1 MAVIAPRR
9 DGRAYAFVAVVVL
22 VIILAIAAG
31 RPALAAFAAPFVVA
45 LLLGLRVRSSLDIS
59 ATLQPSVTTCLEG
72 DEFDA
77 TLTLRCRADLHV
89 SARVVDGIGIGHA
102 AGSPVQFHLE
112 PGQRTATVRLEA
124 REWGRQSSGTIVA
137 SAWLPGGLI
146 VWEGEVGA
154 GERVRVLPAPIRL
167 RQLLDPSHARVI
179 AGVHP
184 SRAIAEGIDF
194 AEIRPY
200 APGDRLRNLNRRATA
215 RRGSPHVNRFHPER
229 SGDVVLLIDTFGD
242 SVAGRPSS
250 LNRAAIARAA
260 RASWA
265 LAQVHLAA
273 QDRVG
278 FLSYGR
284 VGSWLPPGGGD
295 RARYRLLSSLL
306 ELGGDVADGTLR
318 WGLHPERAVPTN
330 ALVVA
335 FTPLWKAHS
344 LGPLHALRRA
354 GCNVVAVV
362 IDTSDLVTTGDEHDE
377 LARRIW
383 DLQLTERRRNL
394 ANGGVPEVLWPA
406 GADVGQSIARLRHV
420 SRAVRR

>member
-1 MAVIAPRR
+1 
-9 DGRAYAFVAVVVL
+9 
-22 VIILAIAAG
+22 
-31 RPALAAFAAPFVVA
+31 
-45 LLLGLRVRSSLDIS
+45 VRTPLDIT
-59 ATLQPSVTTCLEG
+59 ATLQPGVRTCLEG
-72 DEFDA
+72 DLFDA
-77 TLTLRCRADLHV
+77 TLTVNCRPDLHV
-89 SARVVDGIGIGHA
+89 SIDIVDGVGIGRA
-102 AGSPVQFHLE
+102 PGSPSQLHLE
-112 PGQRTATVRLEA
+112 PGRHSATVQLRAL
-124 REWGRQSSGTIVA
+124 EWGLQHSGKIVA
-137 SAWLPGGLI
+137 SAWLPGGLM
-146 VWEGEVGA
+146 VWEGPVGT
-154 GERVRVLPAPIRL
+154 GERVRVLPVPIRL
-167 RQLLDPSHARVI
+167 RQLLDPSHARVS
-179 AGVHP
+179 AGMHP
-184 SRAIAEGIDF
+184 SRAIGEGIDF

-200 APGDRLRNLNRRATA
+200 APGDRLRNLNRRASA
-215 RRGSPHVNRFHPER
+215 RRGAPHVNRFHPER

-242 SVAGRPSS
+242 SVGGSPSAV
-250 LNRAAIARAA
+250 NREAVARAA
-260 RASWA
+260 RAAWA
-265 LAQVHLAA
+265 LAQLHLAA

-295 RARYRLLSSLL
+295 RARYRMLSSLL

-335 FTPLWKAHS
+335 FTPLWKTHS
-344 LGPLHALRRA
+344 IAPLHQLRRA

-362 IDTSDLVTTGDEHDE
+362 IDTSDLVATTDESDAPAM

-406 GADVGQSIARLRHV
+406 GADVGQSIVRLRHV

>member
-1 MAVIAPRR
+1 MAVISPQR
-9 DGRAYAFVAVVVL
+9 DGRAYAFVSVVV
-22 VIILAIAAG
+22 VAIVAAIATG

-45 LLLGLRVRSSLDIS
+45 LLLGLRVRDPLEIS
-59 ATLQPSVTTCLEG
+59 ATLQPSTTTCLEG
-72 DEFDA
+72 DELDA
-77 TLTLRCRADLHV
+77 VLTVRARQDLHV
-89 SARVVDGIGIGHA
+89 TVRVVPGFGIGIA
-102 AGSPVQFHLE
+102 PGSSAVCHLE
-112 PGQRTATVRLEA
+112 PGRRSAVVRLRA
-124 REWGRQSSGTIVA
+124 LEWGRQHSGQLFA
-137 SAWLPGGLI
+137 SAWLPGGLL
-146 VWEGEVGA
+146 VWEGPVGV
-154 GERVRVLPAPIRL
+154 GERVRVLPVPIRL

-184 SRAIAEGIDF
+184 SRSLGEGIDF

-200 APGDRLRNLNRRATA
+200 APGDRMRNLNRRASG
-215 RRGSPHVNRFHPER
+215 RRGAPHVNRYHPER
-229 SGDVVLLIDTFGD
+229 AGDVVLLIDTFGD
-242 SVAGRPSS
+242 AAAGSTS
-250 LNRAAIARAA
+250 AVDRAAIARAA

-284 VGSWLPPGGGD
+284 IGSWLPPGGGD

-318 WGLHPERAVPTN
+318 WGLHPERAVPTD

-335 FTPLWKAHS
+335 FTPLWKSHS
-344 LGPLHALRRA
+344 IAPLHQLRRA

-362 IDTSDLVTTGDEHDE
+362 IDTTDLVAPGDETDA

-383 DLQLTERRRNL
+383 ELQLVERRANL
-394 ANGGVPEVLWPA
+394 AKGGVPEVLWPG
-406 GADVGQSIARLRHV
+406 GADVGQSITRLRHV
-420 SRAVRR
+420 ARTAGR